1 MVLLSL
7 SLFGGFE
14 ARLPSGEMLR
24 ISGKK
29 EQALLAYLAL
39 CGGQPKTRDKI
50 AALLWS
56 DRGNA
61 HARNSLRQALV
72 ALRRDLAD
80 VAVKTLVID
89 GDLLAVDLT
98 RLDIDA
104 IAAERLL
111 AVDRADDLRELLR
124 LYRGDLLD
132 GFAIPDTAFEEWLGG
147 ERSRY
152 REAVIAAIHR
162 GLANFA
168 GEEAIEIALR
178 LLALDPLRE
187 ASHYALMRAYAAQGQ
202 SDLALRQYQL
212 CRDMLRRELDVEPNA
227 ELRALRDAIASG
239 AHQRDSALNL
249 SPVTDRSAVMAS
261 SLIRP
266 NSQRPAIA
274 VLPFSN
280 LSDDMAQQ
288 YFSDGITEDI
298 ITELARFSSLLVIAR
313 NSSFQYRG
321 RDVDVKQVGRELGVQ
336 YVVEGSVRRVGEQL
350 RVTAQLVD
358 TKSGGHIWAQR
369 YDRKID
375 DLFST
380 QDELVRAV
388 VATTENRIIDTEAE
402 LAARQ
407 PPNSWAAHDYYLQ
420 ARKQM
425 NEYWGYQKAEKPLLQ
440 AIELDP
446 TMAEA
451 YAKLTHVWISKFWF
465 SLDDRCVQRAAE
477 YARKALS
484 LNPRLSDSHNAMSIA
499 YAFQDQMDQAILHAA
514 RAVELNPNDVHATVD
529 FAQWLIY
536 SGKCVEGLAELDLLL
551 KREPIPPV
559 WYWDSRASGLFPLKR
574 YQEVIDAY
582 SMVHRHQ
589 PWELAYI
596 AASLA
601 FLDRADEATRY
612 RNLLL
617 AASPDMTIAQMLRI
631 ERHQTAAAKA
641 HFAEGLRKAGVPE

>member
-1 MVLLSL
+1 MALLNL
-7 SLFGGFE
+7 NVFGGFE

-29 EQALLAYLAL
+29 GQALLAYLAL

-61 HARNSLRQALV
+61 HARNSLRQVLV
-72 ALRRDLAD
+72 ALRRDLNE
-80 VAVKTLVID
+80 VAAKTLVID
-89 GDLLAVDLT
+89 GDVLAIDIAQLDVDAVAAG
-98 RLDIDA
+98 RLGA
-104 IAAERLL
+104 T
-111 AVDRADDLRELLR
+111 DRADDLRELLR

-132 GFAIPDTAFEEWLGG
+132 GIAIPDTAFQEWLDG

-152 REAVIAAIHR
+152 RELVIAAIHR
-162 GLANFA
+162 GMAKFA
-168 GEEAIEIALR
+168 GQEAIEIALR

-187 ASHYALMRAYAAQGQ
+187 ASHHELMRAYVAQGQ
-202 SDLALRQYQL
+202 PDLALRQYQL
-212 CRDMLRRELDVEPNA
+212 CCDMLRRELDVEPNA
-227 ELRALRDAIASG
+227 ELRALRDTIARG
-239 AHQRDSALNL
+239 IQQGGRALNL
-249 SPVTDRSAVMAS
+249 SPDAAQSITVRS
-261 SLIRP
+261 SL
-266 NSQRPAIA
+266 QRPAIA

-280 LSDDMAQQ
+280 LSDDKEQQ
-288 YFSDGITEDI
+288 YFSDGITDDI

-336 YVVEGSVRRVGEQL
+336 YVVEGSIRRVGEQL

-358 TKSGGHIWAQR
+358 TTSGGHIWAQR
-369 YDRKID
+369 YDRTID

-388 VATTENRIIDTEAE
+388 VATTENRVIDTEAE
-402 LAARQ
+402 LAVRQ

-425 NEYWGYQKAEKPLLQ
+425 NDYWGYQQAEKPLLQ

-446 TMAEA
+446 AMAEA
-451 YAKLTHVWISKFWF
+451 YAKLTHVWISKFWA
-465 SLDDRCVQRAAE
+465 SVDDRCVQKAAE

-499 YAFQDQMDQAILHAA
+499 YAFQDQMDLALLHAA
-514 RAVELNPNDVHATVD
+514 RAVELNPNDVHATID
-529 FAQWLIY
+529 HAQWLIY

-559 WYWDSRASGLFPLKR
+559 WYWDSRSSGLFPLKR

-589 PWELAYI
+589 PWELGYI

-601 FLDRADEATRY
+601 FLGRAEETIRH

-617 AASPDMTIAQMLRI
+617 AASPNMTIARMLRI
-631 ERHQTAAAKA
+631 ERHQTDAAKA
-641 HFAEGLRKAGVPE
+641 HFAEGLRRAGLPE